1 MFIDHWL
8 SFVSMKNRQRFMLKR
23 NYSCLLLL
31 LMLFMSAHITARE
44 QEVEFIPIAEPIDHI
59 VAIVNEDVITRQEL
73 DEAIKTA
80 VGRLQSQGIQLPDKY
95 ALQNQVL
102 ESLVTKR
109 IQLQHAKEVGLSVS
123 ESEVD
128 ETVGRIA
135 EENKLSL
142 PEFHAVLEKDGISYN
157 KFREEIREEMI
168 MARLKEREIKHQV
181 NVTEG
186 EVDNFLRTQE
196 TSAVGNDEYR
206 LAHILI
212 LVTDNMNSSQIQQ
225 RSERANMAL
234 AKLKEGVEFAQVVAE
249 FSDAADASKGGII
262 DWRPITQM
270 GPKFAEL
277 LAPLQP
283 GELTPI
289 IESPSGFHI
298 FKLLG
303 RRAQEVPTVIID
315 QTHAR
320 HILIKINELTSEN
333 DARLKITQ
341 LKERLDRGENFEEL
355 ARLYSEDSSAT
366 SGGDLG
372 WLSPGDTVPAFEQT
386 MNKLLP
392 GQISEPVQSQ
402 FGWHLIQVLE
412 RRSQD
417 ISTDRRRQT
426 ARQAIRTRKADVVV
440 QEWLRQLRDQA
451 YVELRL
457 DDDH

>member
-1 MFIDHWL
+1 MP
-8 SFVSMKNRQRFMLKR
+8 
-23 NYSCLLLL
+23 
-31 LMLFMSAHITARE
+31 AHITA
-44 QEVEFIPIAEPIDHI
+44 QEMEFIPAVKAIDHI
-59 VAIVNEDVITRQEL
+59 VAVVNEDVITRQEL

-80 VGRLQSQGIQLPDKY
+80 VSRLQLQGVQLPDQHT
-95 ALQNQVL
+95 LQNQVL
-102 ESLVTKR
+102 ESIVTKR
-109 IQLQHAKEVGLSVS
+109 IQLQHAKEVGLSIS
-123 ESEVD
+123 ESEID
-128 ETVGRIA
+128 ETIHRIA
-135 EENKLSL
+135 EENNLSL
-142 PEFHAVLEKDGISYN
+142 QEFFSALENDGISFN

-168 MARLKEREIKHQV
+168 MARLKEREIKNQV

-212 LVTDNMNSSQIQQ
+212 LVSENMDASQIQQ
-225 RSERANMAL
+225 RSQRADMAL
-234 AKLKEGVEFAQVVAE
+234 AKLKEGVDFAQVAAE
-249 FSDAADASKGGII
+249 FSDAADATKGGII

-270 GPKFAEL
+270 GPTFAEL

-283 GELTPI
+283 GDLTSI
-289 IESPSGFHI
+289 VQSPSGFHI

-303 RRAQEVPTVIID
+303 KRAQEVPTVIID

-320 HILIKINELTSEN
+320 HILVKINELTSES
-333 DARLKITQ
+333 DARLKIIQ
-341 LKERLDRGENFEEL
+341 LKERLDKGENFEEI
-355 ARLYSEDSSAT
+355 ARLYSEDTSAT

-386 MNKLLP
+386 MNTLLP

-417 ISTDRRRQT
+417 ISLDRRRQT
-426 ARQAIRTRKADVVV
+426 ARQAIRTRKADVVI

-451 YVELRL
+451 YIELRL
-457 DDDH
+457 DDDQ

>member
-1 MFIDHWL
+1 MH
-8 SFVSMKNRQRFMLKR
+8 KR
-23 NYSCLLLL
+23 NYSCIFLL
-31 LMLFMSAHITARE
+31 LMTLIPAHITA
-44 QEVEFIPIAEPIDHI
+44 QEMELILAVKPIDHI

-80 VGRLQSQGIQLPDKY
+80 VDRLQLQGIQLPDQHT
-95 ALQNQVL
+95 LQNQVL
-102 ESLVTKR
+102 ESIVTKR
-109 IQLQHAKEVGLSVS
+109 VQLQHAKEVGLSVS
-123 ESEVD
+123 ESEID
-128 ETVGRIA
+128 ETVHRIA

-142 PEFHAVLEKDGISYN
+142 QEFFSLLEKDGISFN
-157 KFREEIREEMI
+157 KFREEIRGEMI

-206 LAHILI
+206 LGHILI
-212 LVTDNMNSSQIQQ
+212 LVTEHMNTGQIEQ
-225 RSERANMAL
+225 RSERATMAL
-234 AKLKEGVEFAQVVAE
+234 AKLQQGVEFSQVSAE

-262 DWRPITQM
+262 DWRPISQM

-277 LAPLQP
+277 LEPLQP

-289 IESPSGFHI
+289 VQSPSGFHI

-303 RRAQEVPTVIID
+303 RRTQEAPTVIID

-320 HILIKINELTSEN
+320 HILIKINELTSEG

-341 LKERLDRGENFEEL
+341 LKVRLDQGEVFDEL
-355 ARLYSEDSSAT
+355 ARLYSEDASAA

-402 FGWHLIQVLE
+402 FGWHVIQVLE

-417 ISTDRRRQT
+417 ISLDRRRQT
-426 ARQAIRTRKADVVV
+426 ARQAIRTRKADVVI

-457 DDDH
+457 DDEQ

>member
-1 MFIDHWL
+1 MH
-8 SFVSMKNRQRFMLKR
+8 KR
-23 NYSCLLLL
+23 NYSCIFLL
-31 LMLFMSAHITARE
+31 LMTLIPAHITA
-44 QEVEFIPIAEPIDHI
+44 QEMELIPAAKPIDHI
-59 VAIVNEDVITRQEL
+59 VAIVNEDVITQQEL

-80 VGRLQSQGIQLPDKY
+80 IDRLQLQGIQLPDQHT
-95 ALQNQVL
+95 LQHQVL
-102 ESLVTKR
+102 ESIVTKR
-109 IQLQHAKEVGLSVS
+109 VQLQHAKEVGLSVS
-123 ESEVD
+123 ESEID
-128 ETVGRIA
+128 ETVHRIA

-142 PEFHAVLEKDGISYN
+142 QEFFSLLEKDGISFN
-157 KFREEIREEMI
+157 KFREEIRGEMI

-206 LAHILI
+206 LGHILI
-212 LVTDNMNSSQIQQ
+212 LVTEHMNTGQIEQ
-225 RSERANMAL
+225 RSERATMAL
-234 AKLKEGVEFAQVVAE
+234 AKLQQGMEFSQVAAE
-249 FSDAADASKGGII
+249 FSDAADALKGGLI
-262 DWRPITQM
+262 DWRPISQM

-283 GELTPI
+283 GDLTPI
-289 IESPSGFHI
+289 VQSPSGFHI

-303 RRAQEVPTVIID
+303 RRTQEVPTVIID

-320 HILIKINELTSEN
+320 HILIKINELTSEG
-333 DARLKITQ
+333 DAKLKIIQ
-341 LKERLDRGENFEEL
+341 LKDRLDRGDAFEEL
-355 ARLYSEDSSAT
+355 ARLYSEDTSAA

-386 MNKLLP
+386 MNKLLS

-402 FGWHLIQVLE
+402 FGWHVIQVLE

-417 ISTDRRRQT
+417 ISLDRRRQT
-426 ARQAIRTRKADVVV
+426 ARQAIRTRKADVVI

-457 DDDH
+457 DDEQ

>member
-1 MFIDHWL
+1 M
-8 SFVSMKNRQRFMLKR
+8 SKQ
-23 NYSCLLLL
+23 NYSCLFLL
-31 LMLFMSAHITARE
+31 LMIFIPAHITA
-44 QEVEFIPIAEPIDHI
+44 QEEIEFPVIKPIDHI

-73 DEAIKTA
+73 DDAIKITT
-80 VGRLQSQGIQLPDKY
+80 GRLQFQGMLVPDQQT
-95 ALQNQVL
+95 LQNQVV
-102 ESLVTKR
+102 EGIVTKR
-109 IQLQHAKEVGLSVS
+109 IQLQHAKEVGLAVT
-123 ESEVD
+123 ESEID
-128 ETVGRIA
+128 ETVQRIA
-135 EENKLSL
+135 DENKLSL
-142 PEFHAVLEKDGISYN
+142 PEFHAVLEKDGINFN
-157 KFREEIREEMI
+157 KFRAEISDEMI
-168 MARLKEREIKHQV
+168 IARLKEREIKHQV

-206 LAHILI
+206 LAHILV
-212 LVTDNMNSSQIQQ
+212 LVTENMSASQIQQ
-225 RSERANMAL
+225 KSERADMAL
-234 AKLKEGVEFAQVVAE
+234 AKLKEGVEFGQVAAE

-262 DWRPITQM
+262 EWRPITQM

-277 LAPLQP
+277 LEPLQP
-283 GELTPI
+283 DELTPI
-289 IESPSGFHI
+289 VQSPSGFHI

-303 RRAQEVPTVIID
+303 RRTQEVPTVIID

-320 HILIKINELTSEN
+320 HILIKINELTSES
-333 DARLKITQ
+333 DAKLKITQ
-341 LKERLDRGENFEEL
+341 LKERLDHGENFEEL
-355 ARLYSEDSSAT
+355 ARLYSEDASAS

-386 MNKLLP
+386 MNKLSP
-392 GQISEPVQSQ
+392 DQISEPVQSQ

-417 ISTDRRRQT
+417 ISLDRRRQT

-457 DDDH
+457 DDE

>member
-1 MFIDHWL
+1 MH
-8 SFVSMKNRQRFMLKR
+8 NRS
-23 NYSCLLLL
+23 YSYIVLL
-31 LMLFMSAHITARE
+31 LMVFMPSYATA
-44 QEVEFIPIAEPIDHI
+44 QEMESIPIVKPIDHI

-73 DEAIKTA
+73 NEAIKVA
-80 VGRLQSQGIQLPDKY
+80 IDRLQLQGMQLPDQHV
-95 ALQNQVL
+95 LQNQVL
-102 ESLVTKR
+102 ESIVTKR
-109 IQLQHAKEVGLSVS
+109 VQLQSAKEVGLSVG

-128 ETVGRIA
+128 ETVQRIA
-135 EENKLSL
+135 QENKLSL
-142 PEFHAVLEKDGISYN
+142 PEFYAVLEKDGISFN
-157 KFREEIREEMI
+157 KFREEIRDEMI
-168 MARLKEREIKHQV
+168 MARLKEREVKHQV

-206 LAHILI
+206 LSHILI
-212 LVTDNMNSSQIQQ
+212 LVTENMNSSQMEQ
-225 RSERANMAL
+225 RSERAKMAL
-234 AKLKEGVEFAQVVAE
+234 AKLKEGVEFSQVAAE

-262 DWRPITQM
+262 DWRPIDQM

-277 LAPLQP
+277 LESLQP
-283 GELTPI
+283 GDLTQI
-289 IESPSGFHI
+289 VQSPSGFHI

-303 RRAQEVPTVIID
+303 RRTQEAPTVIID
-315 QTHAR
+315 QTHPR

-333 DARLKITQ
+333 DAKLKINQ

-355 ARLYSEDSSAT
+355 AKLYSEDSSAA

-372 WLSPGDTVPAFEQT
+372 WLSPGDTVAAFEQA
-386 MNKLLP
+386 MNALQP

-402 FGWHLIQVLE
+402 FGWHIIQVLE

-417 ISTDRRRQT
+417 VSLDRRRQA

-457 DDDH
+457 DDEQ

>member
-1 MFIDHWL
+1 MH
-8 SFVSMKNRQRFMLKR
+8 KR
-23 NYSCLLLL
+23 NYVGIVILFILLTP
-31 LMLFMSAHITARE
+31 FHIAA
-44 QEVEFIPIAEPIDHI
+44 QEMGSIPPAKAIDHI

-73 DEAIKTA
+73 DEAIKMSID
-80 VGRLQSQGIQLPDKY
+80 RLQLQGIQLPDQHT
-95 ALQNQVL
+95 LETQVL
-102 ESLVTKR
+102 ESIVTKR

-128 ETVGRIA
+128 ETVHRIA
-135 EENKLSL
+135 EENKLTL
-142 PEFHAVLEKDGISYN
+142 QEFFTALEKDGINFN
-157 KFREEIREEMI
+157 KFRGEIREEMI
-168 MARLKEREIKHQV
+168 MARLKEREIKNQV

-186 EVDNFLRTQE
+186 EIDNFLRTQE
-196 TSAVGNDEYR
+196 TSAIGNDEYR

-212 LVTDNMNSSQIQQ
+212 LVSENMNTDQIELRKQ
-225 RSERANMAL
+225 RADMAL
-234 AKLKEGVEFAQVVAE
+234 AKLKTGVEFAQVASE

-277 LAPLQP
+277 LSPLQP
-283 GELTPI
+283 GDLTPI
-289 IESPSGFHI
+289 VQSPSGFHI

-320 HILIKINELTSEN
+320 HLLIKINELTSEN
-333 DARLKITQ
+333 DAKLKINQ
-341 LKERLDRGENFEEL
+341 LKERLNKGENFEEI
-355 ARLYSEDSSAT
+355 ARLYSEDTSAA

-386 MNKLLP
+386 MNTLLP

-402 FGWHLIQVLE
+402 FGWHIIQVLE

-417 ISTDRRRQT
+417 ISLNRRRQS
-426 ARQAIRTRKADVVV
+426 ARQAIRTRKADVVI

-457 DDDH
+457 DTDQ

>member
-1 MFIDHWL
+1 MHT
-8 SFVSMKNRQRFMLKR
+8 R
-23 NYSCLLLL
+23 NYSCILILLL
-31 LMLFMSAHITARE
+31 FFIASYSTAQD
-44 QEVEFIPIAEPIDHI
+44 QEAEFIPLIKPIDHI

-80 VGRLQSQGIQLPDKY
+80 IDRLQSQGIQLPDKH
-95 ALQNQVL
+95 ALQSQVL
-102 ESLVTKR
+102 ESIVAKR
-109 IQLQHAKEVGLSVS
+109 IQLQHAREVGLSIS
-123 ESEVD
+123 EIEVD
-128 ETVGRIA
+128 ETISRIA
-135 EENKLSL
+135 TENKLSL
-142 PEFHAVLEKDGISYN
+142 PEFYAILEKDGITYN
-157 KFREEIREEMI
+157 KFREEIRDEMI
-168 MARLKEREIKHQV
+168 IARLKDREIKHQV

-212 LVTDNMNSSQIQQ
+212 LVTGTMDPSQIEQ
-225 RSERANMAL
+225 RKERANMAL
-234 AKLKEGVEFAQVVAE
+234 AKLKGGAEFTQMAIE

-262 DWRPITQM
+262 DWRPISQM
-270 GPKFAEL
+270 GPRFAEL

-283 GELTPI
+283 GEITPVI
-289 IESPSGFHI
+289 QSPSGFHI

-320 HILIKINELTSEN
+320 HILIKINELASEN
-333 DARLKITQ
+333 DTRLKIIQ
-341 LKERLDRGENFEEL
+341 LKERLDRGESFEEL
-355 ARLYSEDSSAT
+355 ARLYSEDTSAT
-366 SGGDLG
+366 AGGDLG
-372 WLSPGDTVPAFEQT
+372 WLSPGDTVPVFEQA

-392 GQISEPVQSQ
+392 GQVSEPIQSQ

-417 ISTDRRRQT
+417 ISLDRRRQL

-440 QEWLRQLRDQA
+440 EEWLRQLRDQA

-457 DDDH
+457 DEEQ

>member
-1 MFIDHWL
+1 MH
-8 SFVSMKNRQRFMLKR
+8 KR
-23 NYSCLLLL
+23 NYSCIFLL
-31 LMLFMSAHITARE
+31 LMTLIPAHITA
-44 QEVEFIPIAEPIDHI
+44 QEMELIPAAKPIDHI

-80 VGRLQSQGIQLPDKY
+80 VDRLQLQGIQLPDQHT
-95 ALQNQVL
+95 LQNQVL
-102 ESLVTKR
+102 ESIVTKR
-109 IQLQHAKEVGLSVS
+109 VQLQHAKEVGLSVS
-123 ESEVD
+123 ESEID
-128 ETVGRIA
+128 ETVHRIA

-142 PEFHAVLEKDGISYN
+142 QEFFSLLEKDGISFN
-157 KFREEIREEMI
+157 KFREEIRGEMI

-206 LAHILI
+206 LGHILI
-212 LVTDNMNSSQIQQ
+212 LVTEHMNTGQIEQ
-225 RSERANMAL
+225 RSERATMAL
-234 AKLKEGVEFAQVVAE
+234 AKLQQGVEFSQVAAE

-262 DWRPITQM
+262 DWRPISQM

-277 LAPLQP
+277 LEPLQP

-289 IESPSGFHI
+289 VQSPSGFHI

-303 RRAQEVPTVIID
+303 RRTQETPTVIID

-320 HILIKINELTSEN
+320 HILIKINELTSEG
-333 DARLKITQ
+333 DAKLKITQ
-341 LKERLDRGENFEEL
+341 LKSRLDQGEVFEEL
-355 ARLYSEDSSAT
+355 ARLYSEDTSAT

-402 FGWHLIQVLE
+402 FGWHVIQVLE

-417 ISTDRRRQT
+417 ISLDRRRQT
-426 ARQAIRTRKADVVV
+426 ARQAIRTRKADVVI

-457 DDDH
+457 DDEQ